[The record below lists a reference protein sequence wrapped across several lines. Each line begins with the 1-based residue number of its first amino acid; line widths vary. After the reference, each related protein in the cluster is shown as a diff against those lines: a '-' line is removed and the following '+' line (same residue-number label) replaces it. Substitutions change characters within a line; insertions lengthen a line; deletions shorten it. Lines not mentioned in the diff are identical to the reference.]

1 MDMDK
6 GLPGLLHRVMLGTVM
21 MMAEEGEIDESRA
34 LLWLES
40 HAVKLV
46 GEDGKYR
53 IEIVKVEEGE
63 DADRT

>member
-1 MDMDK
+1 MDK
-6 GLPGLLHRVMLGTVM
+6 VLPGLLHRVMIGTVIAM
-21 MMAEEGEIDESRA
+21 SEEGEIDESRA

-40 HAVKLV
+40 HVVNLV